1 MRYFYDRETDSISFT
16 LSEVFDWS
24 GFEELAG
31 GMIALHLDRRNRP
44 FAVEVR
50 GASKIVNVFG
60 LQSMQDAP
68 ITHEEISRRMSWSE
82 AGRQAWSTIV
92 RRTLVPQF
100 YVPARPPQQQQQVMA

>member
-24 GFEELAG
+24 GFEELNG
-31 GMIALHLDRRNRP
+31 GAIALHLDRRNRP

-50 GASKIVNVFG
+50 GASKIVNLYG

-68 ITHEEISRRMSWSE
+68 ISHDEISRRMSWSE
-82 AGRQAWSTIV
+82 SGRQVWSTIV

-100 YVPARPPQQQQQVMA
+100 FVPARQTPQQARA

>member
-24 GFEELAG
+24 GFEELG
-31 GMIALHLDRRNRP
+31 TMSLHLDHRGRP

-50 GASKIVNVFG
+50 GASKIVNTLG
-60 LQSMQDAP
+60 LQPMQDAP
-68 ITHEEISRRMSWSE
+68 MSYDEIARRMSWSE

-92 RRTLVPQF
+92 RRMLVPHYYAQPR
-100 YVPARPPQQQQQVMA
+100 PAQATAWR

>member
-24 GFEELAG
+24 GFEELSG
-31 GMIALHLDRRNRP
+31 GLIALHLDRRNRP

-50 GASKIVNVFG
+50 GASKIVNVLG
-60 LQSMQDAP
+60 LQAMQDTP
-68 ITHEEISRRMSWSE
+68 ISHEEISRRMSWSE

-100 YVPARPPQQQQQVMA
+100 YVAARPAQQA